1 MTPSPMASY
10 DGKVRNYLSWS
21 CGTSYGLYNLEYYH
35 LCEENERFAGMVKP
49 PLQNAIMPRFGKLEG
64 PVVL

>member
-1 MTPSPMASY
+1 MASY

-35 LCEENERFAGMVKP
+35 RCQENERFVCKDCKAP
-49 PLQNAIMPRFGKLEG
+49 ITNAVIPRFGKLEG